1 MWKLNTDENALKMY
15 SGSSEFMLLNETDLV
30 LFICNAGHIQYMS
43 TVIKDNRKQF
53 RKKYGVQFLVDTIRL
68 YYG

>member
-1 MWKLNTDENALKMY
+1 M
-15 SGSSEFMLLNETDLV
+15 FLLRLTR
-30 LFICNAGHIQYMS
+30 LFSPVKGHIQYMS

-53 RKKYGVQFLVDTIRL
+53 RKKYGVQFLLDTVRL

>member
-1 MWKLNTDENALKMY
+1 
-15 SGSSEFMLLNETDLV
+15 
-30 LFICNAGHIQYMS
+30 MS

-53 RKKYGVQFLVDTIRL
+53 RKKYGVQFLLDTIRL